1 MRFTSADFFY
11 PPQVYGWRYNGHSG
25 RLYRSP
31 PKCDRLGVDSRAP
44 QGFVYRTERYDG
56 RQLTWHTPLGYKALI
71 AYRHPVKLTFAIR
84 AVFAISLLLL
94 LPGKMAFA
102 HAGHDL
108 GAMTG
113 STASQTQ
120 SFQSSSAQIAVE
132 DLAAKITRLALLPVS
147 DAPIFDA
154 TVVVRAADS
163 APPPTGCGP
172 GCCCCGSGP
181 SNCGMAGGCA
191 ASALFPAAS
200 LLPAPASVTRLSAA
214 AADLLLGRVVAG
226 PERPPNS

>member
-1 MRFTSADFFY
+1 
-11 PPQVYGWRYNGHSG
+11 
-25 RLYRSP
+25 
-31 PKCDRLGVDSRAP
+31 
-44 QGFVYRTERYDG
+44 
-56 RQLTWHTPLGYKALI
+56 
-71 AYRHPVKLTFAIR
+71 VKLTFAIR
-84 AVFAISLLLL
+84 AVLAIALLLL

-108 GAMTG
+108 GAMTS

-120 SFQSSSAQIAVE
+120 SLQSSSAQIAVE
-132 DLAAKITRLALLPVS
+132 DLAAKTTRLALLPVS
-147 DAPIFDA
+147 DAPILDA
-154 TVVVRAADS
+154 PILDANVVVRAADS